1 MAARKLLLVLLII
14 VFSIPV
20 YAEDISATG
29 YASTASE
36 AQDRA
41 KEKLMELVFGT
52 SVSTITSIGLYE
64 DNAGYSESSFYNSV
78 STFSYGDL
86 LGIRYTQ
93 AKKSLDNKIEVTA
106 FIEESSSA
114 LYEMEMKSL
123 SKEIRNEYEKY
134 KHASVSIEDKKDCL
148 INLLNMFS
156 KFTNYRQVLIMLGK
170 TETIPEIPVDETYK
184 SLSDQLYSIYTELMN
199 LEEEK
204 KNNSSYSD
212 IVEINAKIE
221 KLKAEQD
228 AAKAASDHSLVEQ
241 RLIYEQ
247 GIRES
252 ISKVIESSVLGATSI
267 TKGYSIAEDLK
278 TVEECIS
285 LYNDITEQYEA
296 RLSEVRSRNAN
307 ELEKGVASI
316 KSREYEL
323 AELSNGLPTELALA
337 MRNYEVKE
345 FTNLKHAE
353 LEEQE
358 NLITS
363 LFRDEIQR
371 LYDSMAQ
378 NCLTVESREYKV
390 STADSD
396 TSWARKAWDGEK
408 NCWIIVFDN
417 PYLSSF
423 SCNLGYSTLTGKEP
437 PSIPKTGEF
446 SEEVMKQYDSFK
458 IAVNEYDS
466 ELGKG
471 RMLDFEFS
479 LSITIDVHS
488 GKALFETHSP

>member
-358 NLITS
+358 NLI
-363 LFRDEIQR
+363 
-371 LYDSMAQ
+371 
-378 NCLTVESREYKV
+378 
-390 STADSD
+390 
-396 TSWARKAWDGEK
+396 
-408 NCWIIVFDN
+408 
-417 PYLSSF
+417 P
-423 SCNLGYSTLTGKEP
+423 GYP
-437 PSIPKTGEF
+437 RYRP
-446 SEEVMKQYDSFK
+446 
-458 IAVNEYDS
+458 A
-466 ELGKG
+466 
-471 RMLDFEFS
+471 
-479 LSITIDVHS
+479 
-488 GKALFETHSP
+488 